1 MARDY
6 AATIRGL
13 LANAEN
19 EALDPSVRQT
29 FRNKAYEMMKRYQV
43 EESQALAEN
52 PLAVEPGVLHF
63 QVPAYV
69 YQLAHNLV
77 QIAQACAKHA
87 EVRLLTKWGWQG
99 HTQVLKGTAVG
110 YPGDLRYFEFLWT
123 NAHLM
128 FATKIT
134 PVWDSNRTD
143 EENVFLMR
151 QAGIKRREI
160 AEAAGWDADNAAVRS
175 KVQRMY
181 VKVAKAKEIEPVASG
196 LGFDSKNYRE
206 AYADAFVT
214 TLRVEMRRSRE
225 ADHTAVPAIFNRAEK
240 VQEAFY
246 MHCPEA
252 RPGQDVEEPYVAPN
266 ANCEKCK
273 RAASGFCRE
282 HAWMKPKT
290 WTQADEERY
299 QRRMNSSSRQAG
311 RESGRSAARGVV
323 VSRGMSDHP
332 APRHV
337 DRANQAIEN

>member
-1 MARDY
+1 MAFDY
-6 AATIRGL
+6 AAKVRAL

-19 EALDPSVRQT
+19 EALEPSTRQA
-29 FRNKAYEMMKRYQV
+29 FRDKAYEMMKQYQV
-43 EESQALAEN
+43 AESQALAED
-52 PLAVEPGVLHF
+52 PTSAEPEVLHLE
-63 QVPAYV
+63 VKATV
-69 YQLAHNLV
+69 YHLAHHLV
-77 QIAQACAKHA
+77 QIAQACAQHA
-87 EVRLLTKWGWQG
+87 EVRLLTKWSGM
-99 HTQVLKGTAVG
+99 TLRGTAVG

-134 PVWDSNRTD
+134 PVWDMNRTD

-160 AEAAGWDADNAAVRS
+160 AEAAGWDGDNAAVRS
-175 KVQRMY
+175 KIQRMY
-181 VKVAKAKEIEPVASG
+181 VKAAKTKDVEAVASG
-196 LGFDSKNYRE
+196 LGFDSRNYRE
-206 AYADAFVT
+206 AYAESFVT
-214 TLRVEMRRSRE
+214 TLRIEMRRSRE
-225 ADHTAVPAIFNRAEK
+225 ADHTMVPAIFNRAEK

-252 RPGQDVEEPYVAPN
+252 RPGQDVDTPYVAPN
-266 ANCEKCK
+266 ANCDRCK

-282 HAWMKPKT
+282 HAWLKPKT

-337 DRANQAIEN
+337 EASNREIEG